1 MTASDKLF
9 YWLFQNHP
17 DRILELQRDLPP
29 EASGWR
35 FSAPVVKEREHRL
48 DGLFQ
53 PPASQPE
60 LPVVLLEAQMA
71 ADGKFLRRLY
81 AQSARLVEQEVE
93 IEHWRVV
100 VICPHRHLNFG
111 SPVAVEEFV
120 RERVHWV
127 ELLPAAKDLSAPPLL
142 RALALL
148 VQAEEEIPASS
159 AAIQA
164 EVAGTGQEEAIAD
177 VIAAIVVTRFNGR
190 SIPELCAMGG
200 ITLEEFTQ
208 SVAYREIFGQGRQ
221 EGREEGREEGRQEGR
236 QEGELELALRLLR
249 RRCGELPSQQVAR
262 IRALPLERLEAL
274 AEALLD
280 FQNLQDLDAWL
291 GTAA

>member
-17 DRILELQRDLPP
+17 DRILELQRDLPA
-29 EASGWR
+29 EAGGWR

-71 ADGKFLRRLY
+71 DGRFPRRLY
-81 AQSARLVEQEVE
+81 AQSARLVEQDVE
-93 IEHWRVV
+93 IEQRRVV
-100 VICPHRHLNFG
+100 VICPHRQLNFG

-127 ELLPAAKDLSAPPLL
+127 ELLPAAKDPSAPPLL

-159 AAIQA
+159 AALQM

-177 VIAAIVVTRFNGR
+177 VIASILVT
-190 SIPELCAMGG
+190 
-200 ITLEEFTQ
+200 
-208 SVAYREIFGQGRQ
+208 
-221 EGREEGREEGRQEGR
+221 
-236 QEGELELALRLLR
+236 
-249 RRCGELPSQQVAR
+249 
-262 IRALPLERLEAL
+262 
-274 AEALLD
+274 
-280 FQNLQDLDAWL
+280 
-291 GTAA
+291 

>member
-17 DRILELQRDLPP
+17 DRILELQQDLPP
-29 EASGWR
+29 KASGWR
-35 FSAPVVKEREHRL
+35 FSAPVVKERERRL

-53 PPASQPE
+53 PPAHQPD

-71 ADGKFLRRLY
+71 ANPKFLRRLY
-81 AQSARLVEQEVE
+81 AQSAMLVEQEEE

-100 VICPHRHLNFG
+100 VICPHRRLNFG
-111 SPVAVEEFV
+111 RLNAVAEFV

-127 ELLPAAKDLSAPPLL
+127 ELEPAAHDPSAPPLL

-148 VQAEEEIPASS
+148 VQPEEEIPASS
-159 AAIQA
+159 AALQA
-164 EVAGTGQEEAIAD
+164 EVAGTDQQGAIAD

-200 ITLEEFTQ
+200 ITLEEFTR
-208 SVAYREIFGQGRQ
+208 SVAYQEIFGQGRQ
-221 EGREEGREEGRQEGR
+221 EG
-236 QEGELELALRLLR
+236 ELDLALRLLR
-249 RRCGELPSQQVAR
+249 RRCGQLSPEQLAR
-262 IRALPLERLEAL
+262 IRALSLERIEAL
-274 AEALLD
+274 GEALLEFRD
-280 FQNLQDLDAWL
+280 ASDLEAWL
-291 GTAA
+291 RTEG